1 MAKGIEKLLEGR
13 GDLAR
18 PLICIEVNP
27 PRGTDVDAVLKR
39 YEGVEG
45 IDFVNVT
52 DSALAK
58 MRLSGLVFGSLF
70 KQRFGIE
77 PLVNLS
83 CRDRNIIGMQ
93 SDLLGAW
100 ALGVRSIVALTGD
113 AVTVGDLPD
122 AKGVFEVNSIGL
134 LNILSTIREG
144 RDLAGVELKG
154 KADYVSGVVVN
165 PNARNR
171 DAELKRLA
179 RKRDAGAVY
188 ALSQPVFDGELAQG
202 FFEAAQ
208 SVGIDMFVG
217 LLPFKSAKA
226 FEGIAKVPGI
236 KIADGMVEKV
246 RAIPD
251 SEVSE
256 YSLQVAADIAARVKH
271 CVRGFH
277 VVSGGSPLLAIQ
289 LLQRLVSWSRGEAAL
304 TPGR

>member
-1 MAKGIEKLLEGR
+1 MTNGIDTLLGSN
-13 GDLAR
+13 GDPSR

-27 PRGTDVDAVLKR
+27 PRGTDVESVLER
-39 YEGVEG
+39 YAGIEG

-58 MRLSGLVFGSLF
+58 MRLSGLAFGSLF
-70 KQRFGIE
+70 KQRLGIE

-83 CRDRNIIGMQ
+83 CRDRNIIGLQ

-100 ALGVRSIVALTGD
+100 SLGVRSVVALTGD

-134 LNILSTIREG
+134 LNILSTLAG
-144 RDLAGVELKG
+144 GKDLAGVELKG
-154 KADYVSGVVVN
+154 KPGFVAGVVVN
-165 PNARNR
+165 PNVRNR

-179 RKRDAGAVY
+179 RKKDAGAVY
-188 ALSQPVFDGELAQG
+188 ALSQPVFDAEAAKA

-208 SVGIDMFVG
+208 SIGIDMFVG
-217 LLPFKSAKA
+217 LLPFKSSKA
-226 FEGIAKVPGI
+226 FEGISKVPGI
-236 KIADGMVEKV
+236 KIADGIIEKV
-246 RAIPD
+246 RALPEA
-251 SEVSE
+251 EVADFSI
-256 YSLQVAADIAARVKH
+256 QAAMDIAATVKH

-289 LLQRLVSWSRGEAAL
+289 LLQRLVSWSRGQ
-304 TPGR
+304 G